1 MKKPPAII
9 KPGDIIS
16 LRRDYKPGDLPPHR
30 IYIVLDMDELEGER
44 VKDIPMINLYCIYEA
59 GGDLSG
65 YRCDQYSL
73 RAVYAAWNKWQPGG
87 EYRPRYW
94 EKVG

>member
-16 LRRDYKPGDLPPHR
+16 LRRDNQHGDLPPHR

-59 GGDLSG
+59 DGDLSG
-65 YRCDQYSL
+65 YRRDQYSL
-73 RAVYAAWNKWQPGG
+73 RAVYASWNKWQTGG